1 MTVSRPDGPSSFL
14 VGPRVV
20 LRALVESDA
29 VGAYPSWFN
38 DEEVCQ
44 GNSHH
49 VLPFTQEQA
58 LEYIRA
64 SARSRESL
72 VLAVVLRADGRHI
85 GNIALEQIK
94 PVDRSAEFAIVIGDR
109 SAWAKGYATEAA
121 QLICRHGFRSLN
133 LHRIGCGTFE
143 DNEPMKRLAAR
154 LGMREEG
161 RRREGAYKNGRYVD
175 VIEYGVLK
183 DEFAAHVAAAAD
195 E

>member
-1 MTVSRPDGPSSFL
+1 MTATRPGGPPPFL

-29 VGAYPSWFN
+29 TGVYPSWFN
-38 DEEVCQ
+38 DEEVCR

-49 VLPFTQEQA
+49 VFPFSQEEA

-64 SARSRESL
+64 SARSRELL
-72 VLAVVLRADGRHI
+72 VLAVTLRADGCHI
-85 GNIALEQIK
+85 GNIALERMK
-94 PVDRSAEFAIVIGDR
+94 PVDGSAEFAIVIGDR

-121 QLICRHGFRSLN
+121 RLICQHGFRALN
-133 LHRIGCGTFE
+133 LHRIGCGTFD

-161 RRREGAYKNGRYVD
+161 RRREAAYKDGRYVD
-175 VIEYGVLK
+175 VVEYGVLK
-183 DEFAAHVAAAAD
+183 DEFAAHAAAAA
-195 E
+195 EE